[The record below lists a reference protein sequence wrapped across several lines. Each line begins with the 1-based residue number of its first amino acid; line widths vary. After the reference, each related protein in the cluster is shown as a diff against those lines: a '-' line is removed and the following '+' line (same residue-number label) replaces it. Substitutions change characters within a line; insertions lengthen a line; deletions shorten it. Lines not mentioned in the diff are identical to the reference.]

1 MGNQLLLGVQCDSHQ
16 TSSYP
21 TIFKRNR
28 NKHPQ
33 DDTFIA
39 KYLNHG
45 PTQTI
50 ESLDV
55 KRLVFVSLRGLY
67 ESWRHVPSSLL
78 YISIFILPLK
88 QKWLYQPTELAH
100 ALQQVLCMDRLDT
113 DCFNSFIALLHWKN
127 NQGLIVWILDESE
140 VNEDSLHIHR
150 NGSNPFVA
158 TVWHTLSA
166 LLMSLSD
173 HIEDRHYDPLPFD
186 ETFWMQK
193 EGFPSKYKTTSKT
206 VLAELYFVTMNAS
219 AMQEIVYQSNPNT
232 LLPVIEYDHSSACNQ
247 WQSVPVPLADETQSD
262 EYHIL

>member
-1 MGNQLLLGVQCDSHQ
+1 MGNQLLRGVQCNSRHPSSCLSTLKKKTHKHQ
-16 TSSYP
+16 
-21 TIFKRNR
+21 ND
-28 NKHPQ
+28 N
-33 DDTFIA
+33 FIEN
-39 KYLNHG
+39 YLNHD
-45 PTQTI
+45 PVQTI

-55 KRLVFVSLRGLY
+55 KRLVFVNLRGLY
-67 ESWRHVPSSLL
+67 ESWRRVPSSLL
-78 YISIFILPLK
+78 YISIFMLPLK
-88 QKWLYQPTELAH
+88 REWLNQPTKLAQE
-100 ALQQVLCMDRLDT
+100 LQQELSMERLDLP
-113 DCFNSFIALLHWKN
+113 DFNSFIALLRWKD
-127 NQGLIVWILDESE
+127 NQDLIVWILDESE

-173 HIEDRHYDPLPFD
+173 HIEGGHYDPLPFD
-186 ETFWMQK
+186 ETFWIQK
-193 EGFPSKYKTTSKT
+193 DGFCSKYNTTSKT

-232 LLPVIEYDHSSACNQ
+232 LLPVIEYDHYSACNQ

>member
-1 MGNQLLLGVQCDSHQ
+1 MGNQLLRGAHQ
-16 TSSYP
+16 Q
-21 TIFKRNR
+21 ND
-28 NKHPQ
+28 N
-33 DDTFIA
+33 FIEN
-39 KYLNHG
+39 YLNHD
-45 PTQTI
+45 PVQTI

-55 KRLVFVSLRGLY
+55 KRLVFVNLRGLY
-67 ESWRHVPSSLL
+67 ESWRRVPSSLL

-88 QKWLYQPTELAH
+88 QKWLYQPTKLAH
-100 ALQQVLCMDRLDT
+100 ELQQVFPAQCLDISAVKA
-113 DCFNSFIALLHWKN
+113 FVALLRWKN

-140 VNEDSLHIHR
+140 VDESEVHR
-150 NGSNPFVA
+150 NGTNPFVA

-186 ETFWMQK
+186 ETYWIQK
-193 EGFPSKYKTTSKT
+193 EGFCSKYDTTSKT

-232 LLPVIEYDHSSACNQ
+232 LLPVIEYDHYSACNQ

>member
-1 MGNQLLLGVQCDSHQ
+1 MGNQLLRGVQCNSRHPSSCLSTLKKKTHKHQ
-16 TSSYP
+16 
-21 TIFKRNR
+21 ND
-28 NKHPQ
+28 N
-33 DDTFIA
+33 FIEN
-39 KYLNHG
+39 YLNHD
-45 PTQTI
+45 PVQTI

-55 KRLVFVSLRGLY
+55 KRLVFVNLRGLY
-67 ESWRHVPSSLL
+67 ESWRRVPSSLL

-88 QKWLYQPTELAH
+88 QKWLYQPTKLAH
-100 ALQQVLCMDRLDT
+100 ELQQVFPAQCLDISA
-113 DCFNSFIALLHWKN
+113 FKAFVALLRWKH

-173 HIEDRHYDPLPFD
+173 HIEGGHYDPLPFD

-247 WQSVPVPLADETQSD
+247 WQSVPVPLADETRRN
-262 EYHIL
+262 EALIL